1 MHILFTRS
9 LEDSKDLI
17 LRFNE
22 LGHKVSY
29 MPVIQI
35 KKVDHDVIN
44 FNDFKG
50 LIFTS
55 ANSLKFINS
64 KEVDKNIFCFCVG
77 SATEKKALSL
87 GFQNVISAEGNVR
100 NLKEIIL
107 RNFNSNVGKILYLS
121 GELISKDLD
130 KELNLLGYDIK
141 RIINYTAKPIREID
155 QKFLENLKSSVPD
168 IIYVYS
174 QNSALSLLNLINKYN
189 LNDVWMNTNLMCM
202 SEKISSVLNN
212 IKWKKIF
219 LFNAG
224 EEEYLLYKI

>member
-29 MPVIQI
+29 MPVIEI

-141 RIINYTAKPIREID
+141 RIINYTAEPIREID

>member
-189 LNDVWMNTNLMCM
+189 LNDIWMNTNLMCM

>member
-29 MPVIQI
+29 MPVIEI

-141 RIINYTAKPIREID
+141 RIINYTAEPIREID

-168 IIYVYS
+168 ILYVYS

>member
-64 KEVDKNIFCFCVG
+64 KEVDKKIFCFCVG

-189 LNDVWMNTNLMCM
+189 LNDIWMNTNLMCM